1 MADKLWE
8 QIQEVFPDATQG
20 ALMKRYTTFKIG
32 GPAKYLVPVK
42 SIEDLQKALEIANQ
56 HHLEYFVFG
65 GASNMLVSD
74 EGFDGMAIKIEMNTH
89 SAVDDKI
96 IADAGAFTAV
106 LARASVDAGLK
117 GFEWAAGIPGTI
129 GGAVRGNAGAHG
141 GDINSTVE
149 SVEALVDGEVQHFSN
164 ADCKFGY
171 RDSVF
176 KHNGGIILGVTL
188 KLQHDE
194 ERGGLKKMME
204 ILDKRHKTQ
213 PKGPSSGC
221 IFKKINFEESDASW
235 TGKGIPEEFL
245 AGKYISAGWLIE
257 QAGLKGEKEGGAQV
271 SDVHANFIMNIGDAT
286 SEDVK
291 KLIAR
296 IKERVAEKFGID
308 LEEEIQYIV

>member
-1 MADKLWE
+1 
-8 QIQEVFPDATQG
+8 
-20 ALMKRYTTFKIG
+20 MKRYTTFKIG

-221 IFKKINFEESDASW
+221 IFKKIIFEESDASW